1 MDMHLQ
7 QVVEALK
14 ESQQRVAMISKPVY
28 GSGMVSST
36 GVIVGYNDDLIRL
49 ARSVGSWSADYIGL
63 IQLREIRATV
73 KSRSKRDLKRYGEYR
88 SYWQYAP
95 VALDAEGVLDVG
107 STLRQLFAK
116 AS

>member
-1 MDMHLQ
+1 MEMHLQ

-14 ESQQRVAMISKPVY
+14 ESQQRVAMLSKPVY

-36 GVIVGYNDDLIRL
+36 GVIVSYSNDVIKV
-49 ARSVGSWSADYIGL
+49 ARSVGSWNVDYVSVP
-63 IQLREIRATV
+63 QLRQIRTTV
-73 KSRSKRDLKRYGEYR
+73 KSRSKRDLARYGEYR
-88 SYWQYAP
+88 VYWQYAP